1 MGEEPGSVSPVPDAH
16 LPGDGSRALPGV
28 ILELGLLSLITNQRQ
43 PRDFPRPQDIIHWVI
58 HPGTASITR
67 KGSRAETEEK
77 EIVRH
82 RMAECK

>member
-43 PRDFPRPQDIIHWVI
+43 PRDFPRPQDTIHWVI
-58 HPGTASITR
+58 HLGHS
-67 KGSRAETEEK
+67 KYNEEGELSRDRRERNSQT
-77 EIVRH
+77 
-82 RMAECK
+82 